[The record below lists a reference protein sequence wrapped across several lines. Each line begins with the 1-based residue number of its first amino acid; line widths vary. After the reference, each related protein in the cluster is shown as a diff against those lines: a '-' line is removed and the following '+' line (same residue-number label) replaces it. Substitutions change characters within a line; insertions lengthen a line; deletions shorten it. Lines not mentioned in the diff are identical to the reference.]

1 MLKFEIKKL
10 IKSNIFIITIIF
22 SFVMALYT
30 NYISNNSTPI
40 DLNYPSYEEGGP
52 TLIFFRIIDNQVY
65 SFDNREEFFEEYNQ
79 AFLKY
84 ARESHSK
91 LKHFLVNYRKYSFK
105 EMYEQG
111 KFIQKLDYDF
121 FQNLKKYMDKYPF
134 VIKDEATKK
143 TFDYGI
149 FESEYYHDNDILFTK
164 SSEEILSTNY
174 ARRIVYNS
182 KIIFGIPYL
191 AFMILC
197 FYGILSKEQEKG
209 TITLLRTQP
218 KSIRRLIYSK
228 IIPIVLN
235 SIIYVFSFFIFFY
248 IICAVQGIRL
258 WEFRDIFRIYN
269 IGDEIKYI
277 KASHLIP
284 LILLSFI
291 ILNILFAS
299 IILFVNVITRSDSKS
314 ISILIVFSGLMYTLT
329 ENISVLQNRYNPIF
343 AMDHVRSLI
352 GTTKEIV
359 KVDGTS
365 LYEYIYQSSS
375 IYLLGFLIVSF
386 VIVEVSI
393 RIFNHDLRTS
403 LESKKE
409 QRYSNNILRFEINK
423 LIKNKGFVIYL
434 LGAMVIIFSIYS
446 FNIKEVN
453 DKLKFEVGDNGAI
466 KYFRDRIKQ
475 LEEDIEY
482 LGEENAELLIMDLED
497 KKQKYDLMYNINK
510 YYKANDSRKFYEYL
524 NDRDDTYFNYNATS
538 YYAYKSGQ
546 AYIISKFETNM
557 LNSKAIEENIKP
569 IYRKT
574 FLNSEYDE
582 FTTRPLEHYFRKEN
596 TYLTNSS
603 IYSNFKMLKYQ
614 DLDIIFMV
622 LVLFMVISGYVSEKD
637 YGKNLDLIYTQPIDK
652 RKYHITKIISQAI
665 VIVGVY
671 IFLSLFIFLIGI
683 VVEGIGEYRQPI
695 IEYLKL
701 TSKPNSITSDEAI
714 DLIRTIPIYIYL
726 LRVLLVIGVQALLL
740 SSIATLISI
749 FIKDR
754 ILLTIL
760 VGIIYVIG
768 FLSNSVININAF
780 KLFNPFTYT
789 FASQITDN
797 TVMVKY
803 KILNASFINSI
814 FIILAWS
821 IVITFVGAIIARNK
835 YQKY

>member
-40 DLNYPSYEEGGP
+40 DWNYPSYEEGGP
-52 TLIFFRIIDNQVY
+52 DLIFFRIMDNQVY

-84 ARESHSK
+84 ARESYSK
-91 LKHFLVNYRKYSFK
+91 LKHFLVNYRNYSFK

-111 KFIQKLDYDF
+111 KFIQKLDYDY

-164 SSEEILSTNY
+164 SSEEIFSTNY

-197 FYGILSKEQEKG
+197 FYGVLSKEQEKG

-228 IIPIVLN
+228 IIPIIFN
-235 SIIYVFSFFIFFY
+235 AIIYIISFFMFFY
-248 IICAVQGIRL
+248 IICIIQGINL
-258 WEFRDIFRIYN
+258 GGFRDIFRIYN

-277 KASHLIP
+277 KAYQLIP

-291 ILNILFAS
+291 ILNILVAS
-299 IILFVNVITRSDSKS
+299 IILFVNVITRSDNKS

-375 IYLLGFLIVSF
+375 IYLLVFLIVSF

-403 LESKKE
+403 LERKKE
-409 QRYSNNILRFEINK
+409 QRYINNILRFEINK
-423 LIKNKGFVIYL
+423 LIKNEGFVIYL
-434 LGAMVIIFSIYS
+434 LGAIVINFSI
-446 FNIKEVN
+446 
-453 DKLKFEVGDNGAI
+453 
-466 KYFRDRIKQ
+466 
-475 LEEDIEY
+475 
-482 LGEENAELLIMDLED
+482 
-497 KKQKYDLMYNINK
+497 
-510 YYKANDSRKFYEYL
+510 
-524 NDRDDTYFNYNATS
+524 
-538 YYAYKSGQ
+538 
-546 AYIISKFETNM
+546 
-557 LNSKAIEENIKP
+557 
-569 IYRKT
+569 
-574 FLNSEYDE
+574 
-582 FTTRPLEHYFRKEN
+582 
-596 TYLTNSS
+596 
-603 IYSNFKMLKYQ
+603 
-614 DLDIIFMV
+614 
-622 LVLFMVISGYVSEKD
+622 
-637 YGKNLDLIYTQPIDK
+637 
-652 RKYHITKIISQAI
+652 
-665 VIVGVY
+665 
-671 IFLSLFIFLIGI
+671 
-683 VVEGIGEYRQPI
+683 
-695 IEYLKL
+695 
-701 TSKPNSITSDEAI
+701 
-714 DLIRTIPIYIYL
+714 
-726 LRVLLVIGVQALLL
+726 
-740 SSIATLISI
+740 
-749 FIKDR
+749 
-754 ILLTIL
+754 
-760 VGIIYVIG
+760 
-768 FLSNSVININAF
+768 
-780 KLFNPFTYT
+780 
-789 FASQITDN
+789 
-797 TVMVKY
+797 
-803 KILNASFINSI
+803 
-814 FIILAWS
+814 
-821 IVITFVGAIIARNK
+821 
-835 YQKY
+835 